1 MKYLKVF
8 KSYIVNEE
16 VSKNDPIQELNF
28 NEKIGIVLLGT
39 SGVGKSTFAENF
51 IKHRRRDIK
60 IFSTDDVSL
69 TRTKNPNLY
78 KKGSSELNLKKLE
91 SYINVGKGSFI
102 YDTTGVQ
109 KVNISSVTKHAHNN
123 GYQVIFIHLI
133 GSLDMSLR
141 QNIQRDRNVP
151 EDFIKHAYD
160 EQFKNMKYFSELNP
174 ESYYIIYNID
184 GKYKFMKYENG
195 KILKRKVDK
204 YVLLKESIENK
215 KNEFDIEDIMLYVID
230 VIDAGYKVSFNS
242 INGMTLIPED
252 IYQKTQ
258 TFTYFKLTDKV
269 YDKIRSKFSIR
280 IAGKGNSGIDF
291 TKFEEVINIMAVS
304 TQHLKLKSWILSDFK
319 INTIEPG
326 RDNPNGDISF
336 SSIEFIYTKPDVQV
350 KEEVALNQIKKEKI
364 IRAFE
369 NEGIYIEKNSIVY
382 YDDYIQIQEYDTF
395 SREDSI
401 TSRINDVCNQ
411 LGASDWEWHNGKNMI
426 NIFF

>member
-1 MKYLKVF
+1 
-8 KSYIVNEE
+8 
-16 VSKNDPIQELNF
+16 
-28 NEKIGIVLLGT
+28 
-39 SGVGKSTFAENF
+39 
-51 IKHRRRDIK
+51 
-60 IFSTDDVSL
+60 
-69 TRTKNPNLY
+69 
-78 KKGSSELNLKKLE
+78 
-91 SYINVGKGSFI
+91 
-102 YDTTGVQ
+102 
-109 KVNISSVTKHAHNN
+109 
-123 GYQVIFIHLI
+123 
-133 GSLDMSLR
+133 MSLR
-141 QNIQRDRNVP
+141 QNIQRNRNVP

-174 ESYYIIYNID
+174 ESYYIVYNID

-204 YVLLKESIENK
+204 YVPLKESIENK
-215 KNEFDIEDIMLYVID
+215 EDDFDIEDIMLYVID
-230 VIDAGYKVSFNS
+230 AIDAGYKVSFNS
-242 INGMTLIPED
+242 INGMTLRPED
-252 IYQKTQ
+252 IYQKTPA
-258 TFTYFKLTDKV
+258 FTYFKLTDKV

-401 TSRINDVCNQ
+401 ISRIDDVCNQ
-411 LGASDWEWHNGKNMI
+411 LGSSEWEWHNGINMI